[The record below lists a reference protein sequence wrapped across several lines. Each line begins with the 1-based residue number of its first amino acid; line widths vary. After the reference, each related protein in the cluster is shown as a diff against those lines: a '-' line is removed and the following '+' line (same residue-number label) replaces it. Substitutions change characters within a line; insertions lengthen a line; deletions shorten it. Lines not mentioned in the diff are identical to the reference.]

1 MTRSRILIEEATM
14 SQTRRGDTWS
24 EAALAGL
31 PHLLFAPI
39 AEISL
44 IAYRLKLKPVRV
56 YEDAGM
62 LAFAG
67 LIVVMLIFAWRRR
80 WPRWAAGWIGYGL
93 IMTWITPFGLG
104 GGYTVT
110 GWLASRMPTALG
122 DLFFFAPIPFSL
134 GVGFLLAG
142 RDRVSGLLVALPA
155 VPMCWCW
162 IDSEA
167 SAIGLPLFIGA
178 GLATALAAAAIVR
191 SGLKQVGIR
200 VALLVNLLTRVPF
213 TYARLYHHDYLP
225 PPTTLGAIGTSVR
238 DVVIG
243 AILVTGPL
251 WGWTLWEQGRRLI
264 ARCL

>member
-1 MTRSRILIEEATM
+1 M
-14 SQTRRGDTWS
+14 SKTKRGSTWS
-24 EAALAGL
+24 EAALVGL

-44 IAYRLKLKPVRV
+44 IAYRLKLEPVRI
-56 YEDAGM
+56 YEDAAM

-67 LIVVMLIFAWRRR
+67 LIVVTLIFAWRRR
-80 WPRWAAGWIGYGL
+80 WPRWAASWIGYGL
-93 IMTWITPFGLG
+93 IMTWIAPFGLG

-110 GWLASRMPTALG
+110 GWLASRMPTTLG

-142 RDRVSGLLVALPA
+142 RDRLSGLLVALPA
-155 VPMCWCW
+155 VPMCWSW
-162 IDSEA
+162 VDSEA
-167 SAIGLPLFIGA
+167 AHSAIGLPLFIGA
-178 GLATALAAAAIVR
+178 GLVTALAAAAIVR
-191 SGLKQVGIR
+191 SGHKQVGIR
-200 VALLVNLLTRVPF
+200 LALLINLLTRVPF

-225 PPTTLGAIGTSVR
+225 PLLPPTTLGAIAASIR

-251 WGWTLWEQGRRLI
+251 WGWALWERGRRLI
-264 ARCL
+264 ARGVRR